1 MQLLFGMK
9 NSAENSLREKV
20 TVCKVLS
27 RAEEVWWKEQGGRHL
42 EPVSDGSA
50 ILQARSQQVN
60 GDASLSLPFL
70 TCKVDGYQTGS

>member
-1 MQLLFGMK
+1 MK

-20 TVCKVLS
+20 TVCKVVS

-50 ILQARSQQVN
+50 FYRLGHNR
-60 GDASLSLPFL
+60 
-70 TCKVDGYQTGS
+70 